1 MKLDSYWNDAL
12 PLWPAGAAGGE
23 RSLPSKVDVAIVGG
37 GFTGLSAALALAR
50 KGARVVV
57 LEAGPTVAPEASG
70 RNGGHVNNGLAV
82 DYADVAAKVGVAK
95 ARAWYHA
102 YDDAVNTVAR
112 LVQQESIDCDF
123 LRHGKLKLATRPYQM
138 DALQRSVERLV
149 ADGVDT
155 DVEVLSAERVR
166 AEVQSERFHGG
177 LLYKRSAQMHMGR
190 FAHGLAQAA
199 ERQGATICAN
209 TCVNRLERVQG
220 QVHRLH
226 TAQGVVT
233 AQQVL
238 LATGAS
244 RHGSYGSFG
253 WLRRRIVPIG
263 SFIVV
268 TEPLGA
274 ERAQALLRE
283 RRTYTTIANIH
294 HYFRLTAD
302 HRLVFGGRAR
312 FAISS
317 PQSDAASGEILRA
330 GLAETFPQL
339 GPVRLDYCWGGLVD
353 MTQDR
358 LPQAGERDGLF
369 YSMGYSGHGT
379 QMSVH
384 MGERMA
390 EVMAGNAAANPWQ
403 GRHWPAIPGHFGPP
417 WFLPAVGLYFRLK
430 DRLA

>member
-1 MKLDSYWNDAL
+1 MKLDSYWNDSVPPLAL
-12 PLWPAGAAGGE
+12 AAHD
-23 RSLPSKVDVAIVGG
+23 LPQQVDVAVVGG

-50 KGARVVV
+50 RGARVAV
-57 LEAGPTVAPEASG
+57 LEAGETVAPEASG

-82 DYADVAAKVGVAK
+82 DYAEVAAKVGIER
-95 ARAWYHA
+95 ARSWYRA
-102 YDDAVNTVAR
+102 YDDAVDTVER
-112 LVQQESIDCDF
+112 IVRTEGIDCDF
-123 LRHGKLKLATRPYQM
+123 LRNGKLKLATKAYQM
-138 DALQRSVERLV
+138 EALQRSVERLI
-149 ADGVDT
+149 ADDVDT
-155 DVEVLSAERVR
+155 DVEIVGASRVHS
-166 AEVQSERFHGG
+166 EVQSERFVGG
-177 LLYKRSAQMHMGR
+177 MLYKRSAQMHMGR
-190 FAHGLAQAA
+190 FAQGLAQAA
-199 ERQGATICAN
+199 QRQGAQIHTG
-209 TCVNRLERVQG
+209 TSVQRMERVNG
-220 QVHRLH
+220 HAHRLH
-226 TAQGVVT
+226 TARGMVQ

-244 RHGSYGSFG
+244 RHGGYGSFG

-274 ERAQALLRE
+274 ERAKALLAH

-294 HYFRLTAD
+294 HYFRLTED

-317 PQSDAASGEILRA
+317 PTSDAASGEVLRE
-330 GLAETFPQL
+330 GLAATFPQL
-339 GPVRLDYCWGGLVD
+339 GRVRLDYCWGGLVD
-353 MTQDR
+353 VTQDR
-358 LPQAGERDGLF
+358 LPHAGERDGLF

-384 MGERMA
+384 MGQRMA
-390 EVMAGNAAANPWQ
+390 DVMAGDASANPWKD
-403 GRHWPAIPGHFGPP
+403 RNWPAIPGHFGPP

>member
-1 MKLDSYWNDAL
+1 MKLDSYWTDSAPAFAPEAHEL
-12 PLWPAGAAGGE
+12 PAQ
-23 RSLPSKVDVAIVGG
+23 VDVAIVGG

-50 KGARVVV
+50 RGARVAV
-57 LEAGPTVAPEASG
+57 LEAGERVAAEASG

-82 DYADVAAKVGVAK
+82 DYADVAAKVGVER
-95 ARAWYHA
+95 ARGWYHA
-102 YDDAVNTVAR
+102 YDAAVDTVAR
-112 LVQQESIDCDF
+112 LVRDEAIDCDF
-123 LRHGKLKLATRPYQM
+123 MRHGKLKLATRANQM
-138 DALQRSVERLV
+138 AALEHSARRLV
-149 ADGVDT
+149 DDGVDC
-155 DVEVLSAERVR
+155 DVELLDAARVR
-166 AEVQSERFHGG
+166 AEVQSDRFHGG
-177 LLYKRSAQMHMGR
+177 LLYKRSGQMHMGR
-190 FAHGLAQAA
+190 FAHGLATAA
-199 ERQGATICAN
+199 QRNGAQIHTATEVSSIERIGQGHA
-209 TCVNRLERVQG
+209 
-220 QVHRLH
+220 HRLH
-226 TAQGVVT
+226 TGRGVVT

-238 LATGAS
+238 LATGAT
-244 RHGSYGSFG
+244 RHGGYGSFG

-274 ERAQALLRE
+274 ERAQALLAA

-312 FAISS
+312 FAVSS
-317 PQSDAASGEILRA
+317 PQSDAASGDILRA

-339 GPVRLDYCWGGLVD
+339 GAVRLDYCWGGLVD

-358 LPQAGERDGLF
+358 LPHAGERDGL
-369 YSMGYSGHGT
+369 YYAMGYSGHGT

-390 EVMAGNAAANPWQ
+390 SVMGGNAGANPWQ
-403 GRHWPAIPGHFGPP
+403 GREWPAIPGHIGPP
-417 WFLPAVGLYFRLK
+417 WFLPAVGFYYRLK

>member
-12 PLWPAGAAGGE
+12 PLWPAAATGGA
-23 RSLPSKVDVAIVGG
+23 RSLPGKVDVAIVGG

-50 KGARVVV
+50 KGACVVV

-82 DYADVAAKVGVAK
+82 DYADVAAKVGVEK

-102 YDDAVNTVAR
+102 YDDAVNTVDR

-138 DALQRSVERLV
+138 DALQRSAERLV

-155 DVEVLSAERVR
+155 DVEVFSAERVR

-199 ERQGATICAN
+199 ERHGATICTH

-220 QVHRLH
+220 QAHRLH
-226 TAQGVVT
+226 TAHGVVT

-244 RHGSYGSFG
+244 RHGGYGSFG

-274 ERAQALLRE
+274 ERAYALLRE

-294 HYFRLTAD
+294 HYFRLTPD

-390 EVMAGNAAANPWQ
+390 EVMAGNAAANPWK

-417 WFLPAVGLYFRLK
+417 WFLPAVGLYYRLK